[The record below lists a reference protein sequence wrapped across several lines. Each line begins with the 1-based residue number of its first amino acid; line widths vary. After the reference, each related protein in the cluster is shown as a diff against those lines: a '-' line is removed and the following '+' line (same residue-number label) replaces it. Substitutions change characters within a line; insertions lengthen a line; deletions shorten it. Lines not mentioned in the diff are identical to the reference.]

1 MFQWQ
6 HKKPDAG
13 ISDGE
18 QDWKQQKMLLLTC
31 WTIEDGS

>member
-18 QDWKQQKMLLLTC
+18 QDWKQQKMLLTR
-31 WTIEDGS
+31 WTSEDGS